1 MNHTSSTTQPS
12 TIEDAARRAVE
23 RRLDTLHPDDER
35 AIERLI
41 LSYGICS
48 DFALVDEVV
57 ALFTPDAVWDGTEF
71 RFPVCSGLD
80 EIRAHFT
87 KECRP
92 GMRQVH
98 VMEPA
103 LLSTG
108 GGPDDA
114 VGFVPFNAM
123 QSADGSGVIAAQHAY
138 GIYQDRYRRDGDGW
152 RIAERVLR
160 LRLVRR

>member
-1 MNHTSSTTQPS
+1 MNEPTSVAPPTV
-12 TIEDAARRAVE
+12 EDAARQAVG
-23 RRLDTLHPDDER
+23 RRLQALDPDDER
-35 AIERLI
+35 AIARLI
-41 LSYGICS
+41 LSYGISS
-48 DFALVDEVV
+48 DFAMVDEVV
-57 ALFTPDAVWDGTEF
+57 ALFTPDAVWDGSEF
-71 RFPVCSGLD
+71 RFPVCSGHD

-103 LLSTG
+103 LLAPG
-108 GGPDDA
+108 DGPDDA

-123 QSADGSGVIAAQHAY
+123 QAADGSGVIAAQHAY
-138 GIYQDRYRRDGDGW
+138 GIYQDRYRRDGDTW
-152 RIAERVLR
+152 LIAERVLR